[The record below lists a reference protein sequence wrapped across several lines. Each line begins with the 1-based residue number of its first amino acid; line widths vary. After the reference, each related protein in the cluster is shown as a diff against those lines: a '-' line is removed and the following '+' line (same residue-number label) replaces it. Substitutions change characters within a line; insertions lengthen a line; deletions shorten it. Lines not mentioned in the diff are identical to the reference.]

1 MIRGKLEQIGC
12 FMYIEY
18 WRLSCMPFENVA
30 DARFFFESGDHHEAA
45 TRVQFAIQSRKLM
58 MLLIG
63 DYGVGKT
70 MVCETVMHKLPVN
83 EYKVAFIRNP
93 RMDGLDLTREIAY
106 QLGEEVHDRSP
117 YDALH
122 AVNNLLQRH
131 ASTGRHSVV
140 FVDEAQLIMN
150 TSTLEDLRLLLNI
163 QEGGRSLMTL
173 ILSGQSEVGDML
185 KAKPQIMQ
193 RIALKYNIMG
203 LTSDDVR
210 HYIDHRMQVAGGAE
224 TVFDAAAVQEIASLS
239 KGNPREVNSLCDLC
253 LLIGSLKRVPS
264 ITVPIVRDAWMERA

>member
-1 MIRGKLEQIGC
+1 
-12 FMYIEY
+12 MYIDY
-18 WRLSCMPFENVA
+18 WRLNCMPFENVS
-30 DARFFFESGDHHEAA
+30 DYRFFFESEDHREAA
-45 TRVQFAIQSRKLM
+45 TRVQFAIQTRKLM

-70 MVCETVMHKLPVN
+70 MVCETVQHKLPTN
-83 EYKVAFIRNP
+83 EYKVVFIRNP

-106 QLGEEVHDRSP
+106 QLGEEVHTRSP

-150 TSTLEDLRLLLNI
+150 TSTLEDLRLLLNN

-173 ILSGQSEVGDML
+173 VLSGQSEIGDML

-203 LTSDDVR
+203 LSAGDVR
-210 HYIDHRMQVAGGAE
+210 PYIEHRIQVAGG
-224 TVFDAAAVQEIASLS
+224 TGNLFDESAMQEIASLS

-253 LLIGSLKRVPS
+253 LLIGSLKQASS